1 MMERIYDALVEAAA
15 ESAAETGIVD
25 LVHVAQAAE
34 LGFDTTTFT
43 RDVAELA
50 DVMAYVAN

>member
-1 MMERIYDALVEAAA
+1 MMERIYDALVEEAAT
-15 ESAAETGIVD
+15 SASETGIVD

-34 LGFDTTTFT
+34 LGFDTNTFT